1 MAKISPHPKPER
13 PRHFIREWRKF
24 RNLTQER
31 LAERIDKTHGLISQI
46 ENGDTDYTQSTLEAL
61 ADAMNCEP
69 GDLLSR
75 NPYMDGEVID
85 LMRRIKDRDQAIRL
99 LKALT
104 GTDG

>member
-61 ADAMNCEP
+61 ADAMRTASLATCSP
-69 GDLLSR
+69 ATRTWTARSS
-75 NPYMDGEVID
+75 
-85 LMRRIKDRDQAIRL
+85 
-99 LKALT
+99 T
-104 GTDG
+104 